1 MPINKIKYERL
12 SEYVCAR
19 LVCTYKITGHGVRR
33 LQVPVFSR
41 VSSAQITKKTH
52 PPAARRATAVV
63 ACCRRAC
70 ITRTE
75 QHSTV
80 SPQRLTLCMYQDA
93 RVDCCVLV
101 FLLSSFIV
109 LSRSSSRSPP
119 SRNYTRTA
127 HQNATSPASTQ
138 HRTGQ
143 SGLHTQLLA
152 LSIR

>member
-1 MPINKIKYERL
+1 MKYERL

-19 LVCTYKITGHGVRR
+19 LVCTYNITGHGVRR
-33 LQVPVFSR
+33 LQVHVFSR
-41 VSSAQITKKTH
+41 VSSAQITIKTH

-75 QHSTV
+75 QHSTAQSALNASHYV
-80 SPQRLTLCMYQDA
+80 CTSMHVWIAVYSSFCFLH
-93 RVDCCVLV
+93 
-101 FLLSSFIV
+101 LLSSLGPLHV
-109 LSRSSSRSPP
+109 PP
-119 SRNYTRTA
+119 PARNYTRTA
-127 HQNATSPASTQ
+127 HENAKSPASTQ